1 MTFRYLGAVATAAI
15 LAMAATPV
23 IADDDDWAGLYQ
35 GLDAFDGS
43 VDYLSIVPSSDGKFD
58 IRVVPSAISLCE
70 SKVGWIVAEGRLVD
84 DETLARENVKVHCSD
99 AEPKSVP
106 DGVYSRDDQ
115 TGILTIETPDDKRTN
130 YYHKISNED

>member
-23 IADDDDWAGLYQ
+23 IADDDDWTGLYQ

-43 VDYLSIVPSSDGKFD
+43 VDYLSIVPSSNGKFD
-58 IRVVPSAISLCE
+58 IRVVPSVISLCE
-70 SKVGWIVAEGRLVD
+70 SKVGWILAEGRLVD
-84 DETLARENVKVHCSD
+84 DETLARENVKVHCSG

-106 DGVYSRDDQ
+106 DGVYRRDDQ

-130 YYHKISNED
+130 YYHKISND